1 MSRRSIPLFLRL
13 AAAVVLGIALATIV
27 RAAPAASLPDTVDAI
42 RGAVVAVG
50 TYEATRRPPAN
61 FLGTGFVVG
70 DGGYVVTN
78 AHVVDKP
85 LDPDKR
91 EFHAVFAGR
100 GSEFATVE
108 ATIVQT
114 DAEHDLALLKLR
126 GAPLPATFRLAAGLP
141 REGQEIAFTGFP
153 IGVVLGL
160 YPVTHRGIVSALS
173 PIAIPAPSAG
183 QLDANAIR
191 RLNRPFDVLQ
201 LDATAYP
208 GNSGSPVYD
217 PASGRLYGVINS
229 VFIKETKE
237 TVIQK
242 PSGISYAIPVDYV
255 RALLRKAGVG
265 GN

>member
-1 MSRRSIPLFLRL
+1 MYRCLTRATLL
-13 AAAVVLGIALATIV
+13 AILALSGLLPAAV
-27 RAAPAASLPDTVDAI
+27 PAASLPDTIDAI

-70 DGGYVVTN
+70 DGTWVITN

-85 LDPDKR
+85 LDPVKR
-91 EFHAVFAGR
+91 EFPAVFAGR
-100 GSEFATVE
+100 GNEFATIE
-108 ATIVQT
+108 AKIVQT
-114 DAEHDLALLKLR
+114 DPEHDLALLKLL
-126 GAPLPATFRLAAGLP
+126 GAPLPTRFRLAGGLP

-160 YPVTHRGIVSALS
+160 YPVTHRGIVSAIT
-173 PIAIPAPSAG
+173 PVAIPAPSAG

-191 RLNRPFDVLQ
+191 RLSRPFNVLQ

-208 GNSGSPVYD
+208 GNSGSPLYD
-217 PASGRLYGVINS
+217 PASGRVYGVINS

-237 TVIQK
+237 NVIQK
-242 PSGISYAIPVDYV
+242 PSGITYAIPVEYLQ
-255 RALLRKAGVG
+255 ALMRKAGA